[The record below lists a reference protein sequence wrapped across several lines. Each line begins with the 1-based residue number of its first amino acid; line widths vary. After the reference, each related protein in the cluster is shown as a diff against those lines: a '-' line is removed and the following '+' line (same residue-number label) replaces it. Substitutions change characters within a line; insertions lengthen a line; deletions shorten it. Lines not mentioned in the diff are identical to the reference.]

1 MDSKSTFIEGL
12 AKFLE
17 ILPIAIAILD
27 EDFQLVDF
35 NFAFENFL
43 GGETDDNPVN
53 FKKLWERQTAV
64 KGTIESPDGYI
75 FKLLIFPDVI
85 SEINNE
91 EDFLVQLR
99 VYLDGLKFAKV
110 LNIDD
115 KKLMSRIA
123 KEFTA
128 KKPDTYKMFD
138 RKKNFALAKA
148 IIANR
153 NFVER
158 NILEEFVRKLG
169 YHPIVRWL
177 EDDIEKLIDISGNV
191 EFVVISDNIE
201 SLLRSIKIPAIILVD
216 FGRKVEISEKFP
228 DAQIIER
235 PLNFE
240 DFKEAVEKIKKID

>member
-35 NFAFENFL
+35 NSAFENFL

-53 FKKLWERQTAV
+53 LEKLWEKQTAV

-85 SEINNE
+85 SEISNE

-110 LNIDD
+110 LNVDD
-115 KKLMSRIA
+115 KKLMNRIA

-128 KKPDTYKMFD
+128 KKPDTYKMLD

-216 FGRKVEISEKFP
+216 FGRKVEISKKFP